1 MNIKNFS
8 CISSRVEDTG
18 QLYGCFKIG
27 PFPESQSLT
36 FANSLRRTLL
46 AHQSKCIFNAVK
58 IYGVEHE
65 FSSLL
70 GVRESV
76 VDILL
81 NLEKLVFQTTKPLTK
96 PQIAFVN
103 FFGPGILQGK
113 HLHLPSN
120 FKCINPSQYIATLE
134 VDGQLMFKLFFPS
147 MCEVVSQKRFLKK
160 SFTRKQWSNLTS
172 TNYCLNIFS
181 RKFFKLQKK
190 LIFNKFQN
198 EDFQFSPKENQ
209 KNRKNRKNQENFLFL
224 KSSLNIIEKVNYTI
238 QPFEINYDN
247 FFLIRKIKQSENEN
261 INRNVKP
268 IKLSSNLKLV
278 RKKKIKKIKRS
289 ASKLTNTIPPT
300 LTKYEFIIFE
310 IWTNGSIHPQT
321 AILKGINELLLT
333 FFPYSLRIFKKNTNF
348 SRFKKLKGKN
358 FSRFKKTK
366 RKYIT
371 KLSKKSFR
379 RNFLNLDISNF
390 HFDLETLIFL
400 KNNQIHRIVDFLIY
414 LPKINWNS
422 HFYDINQLNKD
433 SKIQTTLLNFKQ
445 FIYRLLKKKNI

>member
-1 MNIKNFS
+1 MNIQNFS
-8 CISSRVEDTG
+8 CISSRVENTG

-147 MCEVVSQKRFLKK
+147 MCEVVSLK
-160 SFTRKQWSNLTS
+160 SFSKKYFNKKQWFNLIS

-181 RKFFKLQKK
+181 RKFLKIRKK

-198 EDFQFSPKENQ
+198 ERFQFLPKE
-209 KNRKNRKNQENFLFL
+209 NQENFLFL

-238 QPFEINYDN
+238 QPFETKYSN
-247 FFLIRKIKQSENEN
+247 FFLIRKIKQFGN
-261 INRNVKP
+261 INRKVKP
-268 IKLSSNLKLV
+268 IKLKGNLKLI
-278 RKKKIKKIKRS
+278 KKKKNQRSS
-289 ASKLTNTIPPT
+289 ASKLTNTIPQISTASDPQIST
-300 LTKYEFIIFE
+300 ASEFIIFE
-310 IWTNGSIHPQT
+310 IWTNGSVHPQT
-321 AILKGINELLLT
+321 AILKGINELLLE
-333 FFPYSLRIFKKNTNF
+333 FFPYSLKIFKKNTNF
-348 SRFKKLKGKN
+348 SRFKKNTN
-358 FSRFKKTK
+358 FSRFKKIK

-379 RNFLNLDISNF
+379 KNFFNLDISNF

-400 KNNQIHRIVDFLIY
+400 KNNQIHRIIDFLIF
-414 LPKINWNS
+414 LPEINWNS
-422 HFYDINQLNKD
+422 HFYNIHQLNRD
-433 SKIQTTLLNFKQ
+433 SKIQTTLLNFYK
-445 FIYRLLKKKNI
+445 FINRFI